1 MRWGFLI
8 VFFMGFPNVKGVF
21 ILKGFLCFVGAALF
35 IVSGMFVYSY
45 LYHVPNFEMQVS
57 HEQSQRVKKNE
68 GLVYYSS
75 HADRVCGGGVAVSSS
90 DAGVSF
96 PDVYNYS
103 CANDALGS
111 CPSMHIDYENDTTV
125 FVSEIY
131 VARSD
136 YHFDYIKQCV
146 HKVIALGDLSSSYR
160 STESEYEDSYD
171 GVMCLF
177 CFSVFK

>member
-1 MRWGFLI
+1 M
-8 VFFMGFPNVKGVF
+8 
-21 ILKGFLCFVGAALF
+21 KGFLSFLGLMFF
-35 IVSGMFVYSY
+35 IVFCMGVYSY
-45 LYHVPNFEMQVS
+45 LYHVPDFEMEVS
-57 HEQSQRVKKNE
+57 QEQSQRVKKNE

-75 HADRVCGGGVAVSSS
+75 HVDSVCGGGFAVSSS
-90 DAGVSF
+90 DAGGF
-96 PDVYNYS
+96 LPDEYNYS
-103 CANDALGS
+103 CANDALGF

-136 YHFDYIKQCV
+136 YHFDFIKQCV

-177 CFSVFK
+177 CFNVFK

>member
-1 MRWGFLI
+1 MLFGCILNFD
-8 VFFMGFPNVKGVF
+8 FFVICMEFF
-21 ILKGFLCFVGAALF
+21 ILKGFLSFVGAGLF

-45 LYHVPNFEMQVS
+45 LYHVPNFEMGVS
-57 HEQSQRVKKNE
+57 QEQSQRVKKND

-75 HADRVCGGGVAVSSS
+75 HVDSVCVDGFAVSSS
-90 DAGVSF
+90 DAGGYL
-96 PDVYNYS
+96 PDEYNYS
-103 CANDALGS
+103 CANIALRN

-136 YHFDYIKQCV
+136 YHFDFIKRCV
-146 HKVIALGDLSSSYR
+146 HKVIALGDLSSVYR

-177 CFSVFK
+177 CFNVFK